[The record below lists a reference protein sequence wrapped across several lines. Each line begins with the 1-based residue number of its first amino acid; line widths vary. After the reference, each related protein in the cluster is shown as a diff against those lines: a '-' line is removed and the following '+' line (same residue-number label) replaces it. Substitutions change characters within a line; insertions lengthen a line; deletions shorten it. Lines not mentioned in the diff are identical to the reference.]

1 MGMYTELIFGASLK
15 TDTPKE
21 VIDTLR
27 YMVGDI
33 DKPEKLAFDS
43 DRNPLRGGSH
53 YFGMINDVTKMYYND
68 TANCWVLS
76 SRANI
81 KNYEND
87 IDAFLEW
94 IKPYVDSGS
103 GNRDMY
109 AIKIYEEQSEPTIY
123 YLYDAD

>member
-1 MGMYTELIFGASLK
+1 MYTELIFGASLK

-33 DKPEKLAFDS
+33 EQPEKLAFDS
-43 DRNPLRGGSH
+43 NRNPLIGGSH
-53 YFGMINDVTKMYYND
+53 HFGVISGATKMYYND
-68 TANCWVLS
+68 TAKCWVLS

-81 KNYEND
+81 KNYDSD
-87 IDAFLEW
+87 IETFLEW
-94 IKPYVDSGS
+94 IKPFVDSGS
-103 GNRDMY
+103 GDRDMY
-109 AIKIYEEQSEPTIY
+109 AITIYEEQSEPTIY